1 MMRLIIWIITA
12 IIIAGLSYGFW
23 KTKQS
28 QYLQGEVAPKYKE
41 LLGFTYG
48 TPYVKAGSDRVEVF
62 TLYPESGGALEHQGV
77 RDGDIVLEMR
87 INDLFKALDSN
98 RGGQISIQ
106 VVNGNDG
113 SPIKER
119 PIRNIMI
126 PVPE

>member
-23 KTKQS
+23 VTKQS
-28 QYLQGEVAPKYKE
+28 RHWQGEIAPIYME

-48 TPYVKAGSDRVEVF
+48 TPYVKAGLERIEVF
-62 TLYPESGGALEHQGV
+62 TLHPDSGGVLEHQGV
-77 RDGDIVLEMR
+77 RDGDIVLDMR

-98 RGGQISIQ
+98 RGGQINIRVTKGGDGIQ
-106 VVNGNDG
+106 
-113 SPIKER
+113 IEER
-119 PIRNIMI
+119 PVRNIII